1 MSRKNNQS
9 RIVLSALLAASLFSF
24 APHAA
29 HALTLTPPRLEIAG
43 DPGQTVT
50 EQMTLI
56 NEHTTAETYYS
67 SYANFEA
74 EGETGA
80 PAFVDA
86 TEDLGTWMSV
96 PASVTLAPGASVN
109 VPIKITIP
117 SSASAGG
124 HFAAIF
130 WGNQPNNVPAGQVV
144 VGAKTGMLVLLRV
157 SGNVSEAGGV
167 VEFDTLDHK
176 HFYQALPIGFY
187 YRFQNG
193 GGDRVKPVGDI
204 VLKDTIGLTAAH
216 VPGNPVDGNILP
228 QSTRRIE
235 TVWSGKDGAKGTVP
249 TGFFDAALY
258 EFHNFALGYY
268 GAHLDLSYGTKS
280 QTTDS
285 VFHFW
290 VFPWQL
296 VVVVVVGLLLIF
308 LILKGIFH
316 QYNKWVIGR
325 AEALLEA
332 RGMHP
337 LETRIEEPAERKA
350 PARRAV
356 RRAPA
361 KKRKASGKE

>member
-1 MSRKNNQS
+1 MTIQNKQF
-9 RIVLSALLAASLFSF
+9 RIVLSALLFAVCFIMIPHSAS
-24 APHAA
+24 
-29 HALTLTPPRLEIAG
+29 ALTLTPPRLEVTG
-43 DPGQTVT
+43 DPGRTIT

-56 NEHTTAETYYS
+56 NEHTQTETYYS

-74 EGETGA
+74 EGESGA

-86 TEDLGTWMSV
+86 TEDLGTWMNV
-96 PASVTLAPGASVN
+96 PASITLAPGASEI

-117 SSASAGG
+117 ANASAGG

-130 WGNQPNNVPAGQVV
+130 WGNQPNKVPAGQVV

-157 SGNVSEAGGV
+157 SGNVSESGGV
-167 VEFDTLDHK
+167 VEFDTVDHA
-176 HFYQALPIGFY
+176 HFYTALPIGFY

-193 GGDRVKPVGDI
+193 GGDRVKPTGDI
-204 VLKDTIGLTAAH
+204 VLKDTIGITAAH

-235 TVWSGKDGAKGTVP
+235 TVWSGNDGVTGVVP
-249 TGFFDAALY
+249 KGFFDAALY
-258 EFHNFALGYY
+258 EYHNFALGYY
-268 GAHLDLSYGTKS
+268 GAHLNLAYGTKG

-296 VVVVVVGLLLIF
+296 VVVIVVGLLLIY
-308 LILKGIFH
+308 LILKGGLH

-325 AEALLEA
+325 AEAMLEA

-337 LETRIEEPAERKA
+337 LETRIEQPMQTRTSVRKT
-350 PARRAV
+350 AV
-356 RRAPA
+356 RKAPA
-361 KKRKASGKE
+361 KKRKVSS